1 MSLWPKEHGA
11 YGQLAFPLVT
21 GFAVAGLSVGG
32 VLTAAAVLAG
42 FIAHEPAAVLL
53 GLRGPRARRELRR
66 PATVLLTACS
76 VTGGIAGIGAVWA
89 MDSSVQ
95 MSMAAPAVPAL
106 LLVIAMLRNQEKSWW
121 GETAAAVAFSAAAV
135 PVTMAAGG
143 SLQAALTVAI
153 PFALLFVT
161 STLAVRV
168 VVLRVRGGG
177 DPQAAAATR
186 LAAIVLTAAGA
197 AVLALVSIAGFLSS
211 SVLMAAAPGLLTAG
225 TIALRPPSPKG
236 LRRLGWTLV
245 AVSVVTAVVIVW
257 TA

>member
-11 YGQLAFPLVT
+11 YGQVAFPLVT

-66 PATVLLTACS
+66 PATALLTACS
-76 VTGGIAGIGAVWA
+76 VAAGIAGVAAVWA
-89 MDSSVQ
+89 IDPRARV
-95 MSMAAPAVPAL
+95 SMAVPAVPVL
-106 LLVIAMLRNQEKSWW
+106 LLVFAMLRNKEKSWG
-121 GETAAAVAFSAAAV
+121 GETAAAVAFATAAV
-135 PVTMAAGG
+135 PVTMAAGAG
-143 SLQAALTVAI
+143 LQAALAVAI

-168 VVLRVRGGG
+168 VILRVRAGG
-177 DPQAAAATR
+177 DLHAATATR
-186 LAAIVLTAAGA
+186 LATIVLTAAGA
-197 AVLALVSIAGFLSS
+197 TVLALVSIAGFLSA

-225 TIALRPPSPKG
+225 TIALRPPPPKN
-236 LRRLGWTLV
+236 LRRVGWTLV
-245 AVSVVTAVVIVW
+245 AVSIVTAMVIVS